1 MKSVS
6 AKTAL
11 PFKSYKVKALT
22 TRDWV
27 KGSKVAYLSGQKTMT
42 GRILWN
48 KTRSKGAIGR
58 NTQNHSAVS
67 TLEFGDV
74 MLYGKNGNPTH
85 IALYYR
91 KFSSAKK
98 VKNFLEKRDM

>member
-74 MLYGKNGNPTH
+74 MLYGKMATNP
-85 IALYYR
+85 YR
-91 KFSSAKK
+91 FILWK
-98 VKNFLEKRDM
+98 VFNLRRK

>member
-1 MKSVS
+1 MLSQGVTKGFLGKRYGAVVDGIRCDCSGYVRAAIGRMKSVS

-42 GRILWN
+42 GQNFMEQDTL
-48 KTRSKGAIGR
+48 KGCDRS
-58 NTQNHSAVS
+58 
-67 TLEFGDV
+67 
-74 MLYGKNGNPTH
+74 
-85 IALYYR
+85 
-91 KFSSAKK
+91 
-98 VKNFLEKRDM
+98 

>member
-1 MKSVS
+1 M
-6 AKTAL
+6 
-11 PFKSYKVKALT
+11 
-22 TRDWV
+22 

-74 MLYGKNGNPTH
+74 MLYGKMAIQP
-85 IALYYR
+85 ISLYTME
-91 KFSSAKK
+91 S
-98 VKNFLEKRDM
+98 FLPQRR